1 MTTKSIKILSDITHF
16 MKYAK
21 YIDGAKRRETYA
33 ETVTRNKEMHL
44 KKFPHLAEEIEDAYI
59 HVYNKKVLPSMR
71 SMQFAG
77 KPIEL
82 NNARIFNC
90 AYMPIDHID
99 CFAETMFLLLSGCGV
114 GFSVQ
119 RHHVGS
125 LPEVK
130 GPRKNPKTGK
140 RKTRRYVIGDS
151 IEGWSDAV
159 KVLLEAYFFGKSDP
173 DFVFDG
179 IRPKGARLITSGG
192 KAPGPQ
198 PLKDC
203 IHNIRKV
210 LDEKIRGEKLST
222 LEVHDIICYIAD
234 AVLAGGIRRAA
245 LISLFS
251 FDDEEMRTSK
261 FGNWWEQNPQRARAN
276 NSAVALR
283 HRIKRKD
290 FEELWG
296 KIEASNSGEPGI
308 YFSNNQDWG
317 CNPCVEIG
325 LRPNQFCNLVE
336 INGNVD
342 FKSQKDLNKVCRAAS
357 FIATLQASYTNF
369 HYLREAW
376 QETTERDALIGVS
389 ITGIA
394 SGKLD
399 TLDLEEAA
407 TCVLDEN
414 KRLAGLLDINPAA
427 RATCVKPAG
436 TTSCILGTS
445 SGIHAW
451 HSEYFIRRIRVGKNE
466 AIYNYLASEHPD
478 LIEDDYFKPHIQAVI
493 SIPIKAP
500 PSSIFRTESTMDF
513 LSRVK
518 KFSDE
523 WIQPGHVSGQNG
535 HNVSATVSIKP
546 DKWGEVGDWM
556 WKNRN
561 SFNGLSVLPYDGGSY
576 KQAPFE
582 ECTKEQYQE
591 LYAKLHNI
599 DLTKVI
605 EEVDNTD
612 QKGEIACG
620 ADGCEVI

>member
-21 YIDGAKRRETYA
+21 YIESASRRETYA

-44 KKFPHLAEEIEDAYI
+44 KKFPELAEEIEDAYV

-90 AYMPIDHID
+90 AYMPINHID

-119 RHHVGS
+119 KHHVDT

-130 GPRKNPKTGK
+130 GPRVNPKTKK

-210 LDEKIRGEKLST
+210 LDGKIRGEKLNT

-245 LISLFS
+245 LISLFN
-251 FDDEEMRTSK
+251 FDDEDMRTSK

-325 LRPNQFCNLVE
+325 LRPSQFCNLVE
-336 INGNVD
+336 INGNLD
-342 FKSQKDLNKVCRAAS
+342 FKGQEDFNKICRAAS

-369 HYLREAW
+369 HYLREIW

-394 SGKLD
+394 SGKLESFD
-399 TLDLEEAA
+399 LKQAADSVLEENRRVAS
-407 TCVLDEN
+407 
-414 KRLAGLLDINPAA
+414 LLGINAAA

-451 HSEYFIRRIRVGKNE
+451 HSEYFIRRVRVGKNE

-478 LIEDDYFKPHIQAVI
+478 LIEDDFFKPHIQAVI

-500 PSSIFRTESTMDF
+500 SESIFRTESALDF
-513 LSRVK
+513 LARVK
-518 KFSDE
+518 KYSDE

-535 HNVSATVSIKP
+535 HNVSATVSIKS

-556 WKNRN
+556 WENRN
-561 SFNGLSVLPYDGGSY
+561 SFNGLSVLPHDGGSY

-582 ECTKEQYQE
+582 ECTKEQYEE

-599 DLTKVI
+599 DLTKVV

>member
-21 YIDGAKRRETYA
+21 YMDSASRRETYA

-119 RHHVGS
+119 RHHVDS

-130 GPRKNPKTGK
+130 GPRVNPKTGK

-210 LDEKIRGEKLST
+210 LDAKVRGEKLKT
-222 LEVHDIICYIAD
+222 LEVHDIVCYIAD

-251 FDDEEMRTSK
+251 FDDEDMRTSK
-261 FGNWWEQNPQRARAN
+261 FGNWWETHPQRARAN

-317 CNPCVEIG
+317 SNPCVEIG

-336 INGNVD
+336 VNGNLD
-342 FKSQKDLNKVCRAAS
+342 FRSQEDINKVCRAAS

-369 HYLREAW
+369 HYLREVW
-376 QETTERDALIGVS
+376 QETTEKDALIGVS

-399 TLDLEEAA
+399 QFDLKQAA
-407 TCVLDEN
+407 DSVLEEN
-414 KRLAGLLDINPAA
+414 KRVASLLSINPAA

-466 AIYNYLASEHPD
+466 AIYNYLSSEHPD

-500 PSSIFRTESTMDF
+500 SESTFRTESAMDF

-518 KFSDE
+518 KYSDE
-523 WIQPGHVSGQNG
+523 WIQPGHVSGQNS
-535 HNVSATVSIKP
+535 HNVSATVSVK
-546 DKWGEVGDWM
+546 DDEWVDVGNWM
-556 WKNRN
+556 WENRN

-576 KQAPFE
+576 VQAPFE
-582 ECTKEQYQE
+582 ECTKEQYEE
-591 LYAKLHNI
+591 LYDKLHNI
-599 DLTKVI
+599 DLTKVT

-620 ADGCEVI
+620 AGGCEVI